1 MFRHDAEGD
10 TLEKVH
16 GQLLELKQA
25 ITEAGVGK
33 TVLGPPTYIDSN
45 TLRNILEC
53 VFKDT
58 QLNIQVTVEKGA
70 PGSYANATRGKV
82 RGERERGEAI
92 IIESSEGKGYDSL
105 LATLKEKMDTNSAT
119 VIKGVKKTANGNLL
133 LQVRGDTR
141 ASDLKDIR
149 KLE

>member
-45 TLRNILEC
+45 TLRNIL
-53 VFKDT
+53 VF
-58 QLNIQVTVEKGA
+58 LSV
-70 PGSYANATRGKV
+70 Y
-82 RGERERGEAI
+82 
-92 IIESSEGKGYDSL
+92 
-105 LATLKEKMDTNSAT
+105 LKTHN
-119 VIKGVKKTANGNLL
+119 
-133 LQVRGDTR
+133 
-141 ASDLKDIR
+141 
-149 KLE
+149 

>member
-33 TVLGPPTYIDSN
+33 TVLEPPTYIDSN

-92 IIESSEGKGYDSL
+92 IIESSEGRATTLSL
-105 LATLKEKMDTNSAT
+105 QPLRKKWTQTLR
-119 VIKGVKKTANGNLL
+119 LP
-133 LQVRGDTR
+133 
-141 ASDLKDIR
+141 
-149 KLE
+149 